1 MDNMRTASGVSR
13 DSKASENL
21 SVGFE
26 SIHIGELV
34 ENQDDQEERPRTGP
48 ERNELQSAGLAS
60 VQQDEPDVQDEQDEQ
75 DAQDDK
81 SLQSFK
87 SHKELENKPPQ
98 RMRKRTRICGI
109 ATLISSIC
117 VATVLFIWYV
127 FK

>member
-13 DSKASENL
+13 DTKASENL
-21 SVGFE
+21 SAGFE

-60 VQQDEPDVQDEQDEQ
+60 VQQDEQNEQ

-87 SHKELENKPPQ
+87 SHKELDNKLPQ
-98 RMRKRTRICGI
+98 RMRKRTRICSI

-127 FK
+127 

>member
-26 SIHIGELV
+26 SIHIDELV

-60 VQQDEPDVQDEQDEQ
+60 VQQDEQDEQ

-87 SHKELENKPPQ
+87 SHKELDNKLPQ

>member
-13 DSKASENL
+13 DTKASENL

-34 ENQDDQEERPRTGP
+34 ENQDDQEER
-48 ERNELQSAGLAS
+48 RNELQSAGLAS
-60 VQQDEPDVQDEQDEQ
+60 VQQDEQDAQDAQ

-87 SHKELENKPPQ
+87 SHKELDNKLPQ

>member
-13 DSKASENL
+13 DTKASENL

-60 VQQDEPDVQDEQDEQ
+60 VQQDEQDEQDEQDAQ

-87 SHKELENKPPQ
+87 IHKELDNKLPQ

>member
-13 DSKASENL
+13 DTKASENL

-87 SHKELENKPPQ
+87 SHKELDNKLPQ
-98 RMRKRTRICGI
+98 RMRKRTKICSI

-127 FK
+127 